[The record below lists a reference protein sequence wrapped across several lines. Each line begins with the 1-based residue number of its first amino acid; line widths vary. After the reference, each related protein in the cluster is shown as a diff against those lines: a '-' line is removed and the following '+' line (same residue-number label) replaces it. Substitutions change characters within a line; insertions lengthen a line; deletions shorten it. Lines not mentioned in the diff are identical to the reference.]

1 MMAGRLTKDRK
12 NVHTKRKGVLRMKKF
27 ITYFLLITLVASML
41 LSVVACGGGGKT
53 QKPGFVTGV
62 VRWLDPTPAGS
73 IGLKDVTV
81 DVWDAQ
87 DKKVASGITD
97 DKGKF
102 SIGNITPG
110 TYTVTAYAP
119 AGVEESIQKRWM
131 KTGVV
136 VPSDNEVSIE
146 LVYQN
151 AIGDKLPAKYLP

>member
-1 MMAGRLTKDRK
+1 MRKFLTR
-12 NVHTKRKGVLRMKKF
+12 
-27 ITYFLLITLVASML
+27 FLLITLFAGIL
-41 LSVVACGGGGKT
+41 LSTVACGSGGTTT
-53 QKPGFVTGV
+53 QKPGYVTGV

-73 IGLKDVTV
+73 IGLKDITV

-87 DKKVASGITD
+87 DNKVASGITD

-102 SIGNITPG
+102 SIANIIPG

-119 AGVEESIQKRWM
+119 EGVEDSIQKRWM
-131 KTGVV
+131 KTGVI
-136 VPSDNEVSIE
+136 VPSDNEVAME